1 MQPRTS
7 LAGAVAALLIGAV
20 FAVAAAEMALRLMLP
35 QWNEFSSARFITTT
49 ESPRAGRVA
58 IGIPGY
64 DGWFSQNNGDFR
76 ARIRI
81 NAFGLREIKPV
92 EAAAGAVWVV
102 GDSMTFGWGVAEEEM
117 YSSQVAALSG
127 KPTYNIASPGT
138 DVCGYEAL
146 IDRMPTPARPS
157 AVIMGLV
164 LENDLKLYD
173 CGDDPSNAP
182 APQAIRAESP
192 VTMAVGGAKIWL
204 TEHSALY
211 NFSAIALKRVSFVTK
226 FLIWA
231 GFIERAHVYE
241 AKFPEDILDRV
252 VTSTADEVMRFKVML
267 QADTPFAVLVVP
279 TRFELKD
286 DSAYHR
292 RMREQMIDALKSRG
306 ITTLDPV
313 EGFRQAGFV
322 PTHFLHDGHWS
333 ALGHRIAGE
342 AVAAWLDSLP

>member
-7 LAGAVAALLIGAV
+7 LTGAFVALLIGAV
-20 FAVAAAEMALRLMLP
+20 FAVTTGELALRLMMP
-35 QWNEFSSARFITTT
+35 QWNEFSSARFITTI

-81 NAFGLREIKPV
+81 NAFGLRETKPV
-92 EAAAGAVWVV
+92 EAAAGTIWIV
-102 GDSMTFGWGVAEEEM
+102 GDSMTFGWGVDAEEM
-117 YSSQVAALSG
+117 YSTQVAGLSG
-127 KPTYNIASPGT
+127 KPTYNVASPGT

-146 IDRMPTPARPS
+146 IDRMPAATRPA
-157 AVIMGLV
+157 AVVMGLV
-164 LENDLKLYD
+164 LENDLKIYE
-173 CGDDPSNAP
+173 CGDAP
-182 APQAIRAESP
+182 ITSPAQSAPPVSA
-192 VTMAVGGAKIWL
+192 VTMMIGGTKLWL

-211 NFSAIALKRVSFVTK
+211 NFTAIAVKRVTFVTN

-252 VTSTADEVMRFKVML
+252 VVSTADEVVRFRTML
-267 QADTPFAVLVVP
+267 EAGTPFAVLVVP

-286 DSAYHR
+286 GSTYHR
-292 RMREQMIDALKSRG
+292 RMREETVAALKSRG
-306 ITTLDPV
+306 ITALDPV
-313 EGFRQAGFV
+313 EDFRQAGFV

-342 AVAAWLDSLP
+342 AVAAWLGSLP